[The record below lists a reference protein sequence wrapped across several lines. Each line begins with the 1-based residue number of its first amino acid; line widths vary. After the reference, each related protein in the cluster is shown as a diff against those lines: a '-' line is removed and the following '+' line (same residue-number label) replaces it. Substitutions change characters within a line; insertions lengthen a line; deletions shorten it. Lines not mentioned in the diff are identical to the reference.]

1 MRIMQI
7 THTWLRLTVVEDSE
21 SVATVEE
28 YWLFPAHAQ
37 VDQFIAYRFF
47 YLNLPDV
54 NCTCI
59 CDVR

>member
-1 MRIMQI
+1 MFVKTIKIKKIKKKKKQQQK
-7 THTWLRLTVVEDSE
+7 
-21 SVATVEE
+21 E

>member
-7 THTWLRLTVVEDSE
+7 THTWLRLTVVEDS
-21 SVATVEE
+21 VATVEE
-28 YWLFPAHAQ
+28 YWLFPAHTQ
-37 VDQFIAYRFF
+37 VDQFIADHFF